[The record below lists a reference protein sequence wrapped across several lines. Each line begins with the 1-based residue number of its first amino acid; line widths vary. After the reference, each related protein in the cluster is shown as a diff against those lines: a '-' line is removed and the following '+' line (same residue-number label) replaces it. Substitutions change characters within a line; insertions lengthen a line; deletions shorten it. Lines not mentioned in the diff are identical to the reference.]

1 MENFFYND
9 KLYYDLGEL
18 CDDLDLDEGAIKSLP
33 DDWSIEATAS
43 SCEKIAEITPRFIS
57 AAIDDE
63 RWPEERDSVYKKV
76 IGALETIDYAA
87 INAVMPELYYDTEKP
102 FTITKADLL
111 DEFAPPLKAGDYVH
125 YTPDAGPKENGRI
138 KSIGSD
144 GRASVVYKCAGEWD
158 KYQEYTGAVTELNRL
173 SRGWIDGD
181 EPKEAK

>member
-9 KLYYDLGEL
+9 KFYQDLEALCEELEYDEK
-18 CDDLDLDEGAIKSLP
+18 DVNYFP

-43 SCEKIAEITPRFIS
+43 SCEKIANITPQFI
-57 AAIDDE
+57 AQAIDDC
-63 RWPEERDSVYKKV
+63 RWPEDSDNTWDKV
-76 IGALETIDYAA
+76 IKALKPIDYAA
-87 INAVMPELYYDTEKP
+87 INAAMPELYYDTEKP
-102 FTITKADLL
+102 FAITKTDLL
-111 DEFAPPLKAGDYVH
+111 GVFLPPIKVGDYVH